1 MPNNY
6 TNTMPRSFRL
16 QLANVGSSPVSS
28 SHAVKP
34 KVLKDVFTTRGSS
47 DAIKR
52 GYKQCRMKVGAID
65 AAALGPF

>member
-1 MPNNY
+1 MSVHVLFLAAV
-6 TNTMPRSFRL
+6 RVRL
-16 QLANVGSSPVSS
+16 NRRYLN
-28 SHAVKP
+28 
-34 KVLKDVFTTRGSS
+34 VFTTRGSS